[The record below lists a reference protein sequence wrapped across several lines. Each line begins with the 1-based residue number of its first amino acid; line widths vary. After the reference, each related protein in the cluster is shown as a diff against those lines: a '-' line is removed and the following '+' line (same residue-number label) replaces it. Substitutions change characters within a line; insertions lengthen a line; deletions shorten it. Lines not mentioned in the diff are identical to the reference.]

1 MQQMVGGMQGVEGG
15 DNSAAGARDEMGRAT
30 KTASGS
36 RTQKSNTSYSLSAAQ
51 RAGPGSTSNEQFED
65 NNVLPQMAI
74 NRQQNMSGNSKR
86 LGRMN
91 N

>member
-1 MQQMVGGMQGVEGG
+1 MVGIQGVEG
-15 DNSAAGARDEMGRAT
+15 DNSAAARDELGRAT

-36 RTQKSNTSYSLSAAQ
+36 RTQKSNTSYSLSAAH
-51 RAGPGSTSNEQFED
+51 RGGAGSTSNEQFEE
-65 NNVLPQMAI
+65 NVLPQMAI
-74 NRQQNMSGNSKR
+74 NRQQNMSGTSKR

>member
-1 MQQMVGGMQGVEGG
+1 MVGVQGVEGG
-15 DNSAAGARDEMGRAT
+15 DSQVAARDEMGRST

-51 RAGPGSTSNEQFED
+51 RAGPGSTSNEQFEE

-86 LGRMN
+86 LGGR
-91 N
+91 